1 MKIVSSLDPASA
13 DLYSFAFA
21 DVPFDV
27 KRAYW
32 IQNFVPDSVRGN
44 HAHRILNQMMILLK
58 GSLDIELKRG
68 EIGSKKRLQVPGEC
82 VHIPSATWR
91 SFSSTETQTVI
102 LVLADRVYEPED
114 YIRNFND
121 YLEWFK
127 SQ

>member
-44 HAHRILNQMMILLK
+44 HAHRKLNQMMILLK
-58 GSLDIELKRG
+58 GSIDIELKRG
-68 EIGSKKRLQVPGEC
+68 EIGTKRRLQVPGEY

-91 SFSSTETQTVI
+91 SFSSTDIQTVI